1 MAGTH
6 GTADRIAEDFSKTEE
21 LVGFFTV
28 NITDIIR
35 RLRTRAHG
43 AGVDLSGPF
52 FFLPDDP
59 RFEQILKQVKRERDA
74 RLARLRRD
82 KEKSAIVTQRSRS
95 SAAAHQGIS
104 AVHRVAAAD
113 AVFA

>member
-35 RLRTRAHG
+35 RLRARAWG
-43 AGVDLSGPF
+43 RRRSKWP
-52 FFLPDDP
+52 
-59 RFEQILKQVKRERDA
+59 ILF
-74 RLARLRRD
+74 
-82 KEKSAIVTQRSRS
+82 SA
-95 SAAAHQGIS
+95 
-104 AVHRVAAAD
+104 
-113 AVFA
+113 